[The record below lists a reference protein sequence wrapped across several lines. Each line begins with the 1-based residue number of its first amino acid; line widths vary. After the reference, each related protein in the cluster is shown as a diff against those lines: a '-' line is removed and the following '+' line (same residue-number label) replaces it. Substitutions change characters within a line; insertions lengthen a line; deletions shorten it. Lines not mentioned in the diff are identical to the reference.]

1 MSTLLV
7 LGSKPDPVLPAASAY
22 DDLACANASG
32 YSAAKHHLPVPEY
45 TVMTAVLTHKDSG
58 KQSLQ
63 VLSGLETNK
72 LYFLPRPDK
81 QRNLLKSA
89 VHYLKSVD
97 MSPFYLRYK
106 LWLLNYNY
114 KVFVNQRYDYY
125 ERLVKELCDYD
136 EKILAQIQKKRPSTG
151 IITLII
157 GLAQQHYQRLIIS
170 GFSFELTHPYAIN
183 PEIEESG
190 TSVSKHADTDVMV
203 IAYLAKKF
211 GNIYTTEPIVH
222 ERTGIPLFEED

>member
-1 MSTLLV
+1 MSTLLI
-7 LGSKPDPVLPAASAY
+7 LGSKPEPVLPAKSAY

-32 YSAAKHHLPVPEY
+32 YSAAKHNLPVPEY
-45 TVMTAVLTHKDSG
+45 TVMTAVLAHKDSG

-63 VLSGLETNK
+63 ALSGLETNR

-81 QRNLLKSA
+81 QRGFLQGAIHHLKS
-89 VHYLKSVD
+89 LD
-97 MSPFYLRYK
+97 MSPFYLKYK

-114 KVFVNQRYDYY
+114 KVFVNQRYNYY
-125 ERLVKELCDYD
+125 DRLVKELCDYD
-136 EKILAQIQKKRPSTG
+136 EKILAQIQTKRPSTG
-151 IITLII
+151 IITLVI
-157 GLAQQHYQRLIIS
+157 GLAQQQYQRFIMS

-190 TSVSKHADTDVMV
+190 THVSKHADTDVMV
-203 IAYLAKKF
+203 IAYLAGKF

-222 ERTGIPLFEED
+222 EHTGIPLFRED